1 MFRGIGVW
9 EVLIV
14 LAIILV
20 LFGATRLPKM
30 AHSLGHSLTSFKKG
44 LRETADDVKE
54 AISEDVS
61 DTEVVAEA
69 KTDSSDNA
77 DKDDTPK

>member
-1 MFRGIGVW
+1 
-9 EVLIV
+9 
-14 LAIILV
+14 
-20 LFGATRLPKM
+20 M